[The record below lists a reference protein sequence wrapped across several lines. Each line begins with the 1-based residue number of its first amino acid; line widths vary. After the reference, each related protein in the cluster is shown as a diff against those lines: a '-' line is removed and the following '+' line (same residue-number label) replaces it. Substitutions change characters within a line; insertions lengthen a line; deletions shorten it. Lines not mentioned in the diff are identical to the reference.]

1 MNHSLKR
8 ALALGAALVLAL
20 SLAACGGKTAPS
32 ASASASSP
40 SSADPGLPVVEAPA
54 ASVAEPEN
62 EVAVEGAIVA
72 ASMNVIT
79 IRTAAGDELDFPTV
93 DAEVVAPD
101 GILEGDTA
109 VVEYRGQVNGTDT
122 SGAYVDR
129 VTVTRSAA
137 QGIEMAP
144 CDETVY
150 VTHQADLHGQNSN
163 DSAVLGTLDKGT
175 QLHRTGKGPH
185 GWSRVEYNG
194 LTGYLFG
201 DYLSDQQPAQPLAQS
216 TAPSDT
222 MTAMDKTVYT
232 TVQLRIRQA
241 PGLDAAKIGSVAP
254 GTALHQTGALS
265 NGWARVDY
273 NGAAGYCDA
282 EYLTDKA
289 PARAVDP
296 DAAPAGEV
304 NRAPANK
311 TYYTTVALKLHKT
324 YSTDASVL
332 AVLPKGTPV
341 YVENL
346 MDNHWAEVSYQNT
359 VAYCVTQYLSEQQP
373 AAVPQATADSQ
384 NFTAVND
391 TVYPISELW
400 LRQQPGVAT
409 FIVAI
414 VPAGTGLQRT
424 GISTDGQWSRISY
437 NGQTVYGATQY
448 ISGEQAPSIGS
459 GAGVGGG
466 IGSGAAPA
474 GVTVTDV
481 NETMYITADNLN
493 LHTYDDMQAP
503 VVTVAPAGT
512 QVTRTGILDNGW
524 SRIYWNGEV
533 LYCSSAYLRY

>member
-8 ALALGAALVLAL
+8 ALALGTALLLVF
-20 SLAACGGKTAPS
+20 SLAACGGKTPASSSAPS
-32 ASASASSP
+32 AAAPSGSAA
-40 SSADPGLPVVEAPA
+40 LPQVEAPA

-62 EVAVEGAIVA
+62 EVAVEGTIVA

-79 IRTAAGDELDFPTV
+79 IRTAVGDELDFPTV

-122 SGAYVDR
+122 TGAYVDR
-129 VTVTRSAA
+129 VTVTHGAG
-137 QGIEMAP
+137 QGIEMDP

-150 VTHQADLHGQNSN
+150 VTHQADLHEQNAN
-163 DSAVLGTLDKGT
+163 DSTVLGTLDKGT

-201 DYLSDQQPAQPLAQS
+201 DYLSAQQPAQPLAQ
-216 TAPSDT
+216 TTTPADT
-222 MTAMDKTVYT
+222 MTAVDKTVYT

-265 NGWARVDY
+265 NGWAKVDY

-289 PARAVDP
+289 PAQAVDP
-296 DAAPAGEV
+296 DATPAGEV

-324 YSTDASVL
+324 YSVQASVL

-346 MDNHWAEVSYQNT
+346 MDNHWAEVSYQGA

-373 AAVPQATADSQ
+373 GTVPQATEDSQ

-448 ISGEQAPSIGS
+448 ISGTQAPAIGA
-459 GAGVGGG
+459 GAGVGT
-466 IGSGAAPA
+466 GASPA
-474 GVTVTDV
+474 GVTTTDV
-481 NETMYITADNLN
+481 NETMYTTADNLN
-493 LHTYDDMQAP
+493 LHTFDDMQAP
-503 VVTVAPAGT
+503 VVTIVPAGT